1 MDLRHLRTFVTVA
14 EQGTV
19 SKAALHLRI
28 AQPALSRQ
36 ISDLEQELG
45 LKLFDRVGRRLFLTG
60 EGEQLLG
67 SCRGLLGN
75 VSSLS
80 EQAQLLRRGD
90 TGVLKVAASPAQIES
105 ILSTFLPGYTQRYPN
120 VQVKLIEAIGDD
132 PLAMLERGEIHVC
145 ISLLQAVRSDGH
157 FGTYP
162 VPPLELVAACHPSF
176 RFERGSTIDI
186 GRMASYPLLL
196 QDPGFVLRKTFDA
209 VCRLARLT
217 PNILIESRAPH
228 TLLALAEA
236 GLGVAVIPS
245 TVRTHRFT
253 LRIVRITY
261 KGKPLRDPQ
270 ALVWDKR
277 RMLPRY
283 AQDFCELLAAHMRKL
298 FPIRPLSGPKLDGAT
313 KKPRGRARRN
323 SAVGNKRREEAI
335 QRTA

>member
-90 TGVLKVAASPAQIES
+90 TGVLKVAASPVQIES
-105 ILSTFLPGYTQRYPN
+105 ILSTFLPRYAQRYPN

-132 PLAMLERGEIHVC
+132 PLTMLERGEIHLC

-186 GRMASYPLLL
+186 GRVVSYPLLL
-196 QDPGFVLRKTFDA
+196 QGSGLVLRKTFDA

-217 PNILIESRAPH
+217 PNILVESRAPH

-236 GLGVAVIPS
+236 GLGVAIIPS

-261 KGKPLRDPQ
+261 KRKPLRDPQ
-270 ALVWDKR
+270 AVVWDKR
-277 RMLPRY
+277 RLLPHY
-283 AQDFCELLAAHMRKL
+283 AQDFCKLLAAHMRKL
-298 FPIRPLSGPKLDGAT
+298 FAIRRPSAPKVDGGA
-313 KKPRGRARRN
+313 KKSRRRARHKG
-323 SAVGNKRREEAI
+323 AVRIKRREATI
-335 QRTA
+335 Q